1 MQKKKVL
8 IHSNHCKALTGFGK
22 NAKNILIHL
31 HKTGKYEIV
40 EFSNGKKWADPSLKQ
55 LPWKCIGS
63 LPNDPK
69 LIETL
74 SKDPSMARSAHY
86 GSEMIDKVIESEK
99 PDVYIGIEDIW
110 AFSGYTDKIWWNK
123 VNSMIWTTLDSLPIL
138 PEAVRSAPNIKNYY
152 TWASF
157 AQKSLNK
164 MGYNH
169 VKTLRGAIDTK
180 HFFRLSDNERS
191 ELRKKQGLRDDEFII
206 GFVFRN
212 QLRKSVPNLLQG
224 FNKFLRQNPNSK
236 AKLLFHTN
244 WTEGWDIKRLM
255 SEHSIDPNT
264 VLTTHIC
271 KNCKSYEIKP
281 FKSEDVD
288 CSFCGSKSSQ
298 ITPNT
303 SVGASEQQ
311 LNEIYNLMDVYC
323 HPFTSGGQEI
333 PIQEAKL
340 TELITL
346 VTNYSCGEDSCVEG
360 SGSLPLKWTEYRE
373 QGTQFIKASTDPNSI
388 SNQLNKVFNMQ
399 QSKRK
404 EIGKKSRDFV
414 LKNYSIKVVGEKLEE
429 IIDNMPYCEW
439 DFDFTS
445 EERNPE
451 YNPPE
456 DLTDSQFIIDIYKN
470 ILKKRVDQYDEGYNH
485 WIKRLKTDLKR
496 DDVLRYFKK
505 VASKE
510 NSENKKV
517 NLEDL
522 LSDDKGKRI
531 LINVPTSE
539 EDVFLVT
546 SLFKNLNELY
556 PDHNIY
562 VATKTK
568 FFEILDGNPYV
579 HKCIPFHESMNDLP
593 LMEGYG
599 EHDGYFE
606 MVFQPCI
613 LNTLNNFLTRN
624 NKDKIQFDLCTK

>member
-1 MQKKKVL
+1 
-8 IHSNHCKALTGFGK
+8 
-22 NAKNILIHL
+22 
-31 HKTGKYEIV
+31 
-40 EFSNGKKWADPSLKQ
+40 
-55 LPWKCIGS
+55 
-63 LPNDPK
+63 
-69 LIETL
+69 
-74 SKDPSMARSAHY
+74 
-86 GSEMIDKVIESEK
+86 
-99 PDVYIGIEDIW
+99 
-110 AFSGYTDKIWWNK
+110 
-123 VNSMIWTTLDSLPIL
+123 
-138 PEAVRSAPNIKNYY
+138 
-152 TWASF
+152 
-157 AQKSLNK
+157 
-164 MGYNH
+164 
-169 VKTLRGAIDTK
+169 
-180 HFFRLSDNERS
+180 
-191 ELRKKQGLRDDEFII
+191 
-206 GFVFRN
+206 
-212 QLRKSVPNLLQG
+212 
-224 FNKFLRQNPNSK
+224 
-236 AKLLFHTN
+236 
-244 WTEGWDIKRLM
+244 
-255 SEHSIDPNT
+255 
-264 VLTTHIC
+264 
-271 KNCKSYEIKP
+271 
-281 FKSEDVD
+281 
-288 CSFCGSKSSQ
+288 
-298 ITPNT
+298 
-303 SVGASEQQ
+303 
-311 LNEIYNLMDVYC
+311 
-323 HPFTSGGQEI
+323 
-333 PIQEAKL
+333 
-340 TELITL
+340 
-346 VTNYSCGEDSCVEG
+346 
-360 SGSLPLKWTEYRE
+360 
-373 QGTQFIKASTDPNSI
+373 
-388 SNQLNKVFNMQ
+388 
-399 QSKRK
+399 
-404 EIGKKSRDFV
+404 
-414 LKNYSIKVVGEKLEE
+414 
-429 IIDNMPYCEW
+429 MPYCEW

-445 EERNPE
+445 EERNPK

-456 DLTDSQFIIDIYKN
+456 NLTDSEFIIDIYKH